1 MCLFDPLVMFPF
13 LLRCLNAY
21 ADPNYLSKCP
31 RSFEEEIEAS
41 LESNNDSLLS
51 PLLTPREILS
61 QFPPTFLFTSDTDP
75 CLDETVSFSNKLI
88 QSGMKD
94 VTLDIRE
101 GLPHGFLSYI
111 AMSVEC
117 RNALNEITN
126 QLKGLLRLKTE
137 PFVNFKLKIN

>member
-1 MCLFDPLVMFPF
+1 M
-13 LLRCLNAY
+13 
-21 ADPNYLSKCP
+21 
-31 RSFEEEIEAS
+31 
-41 LESNNDSLLS
+41 
-51 PLLTPREILS
+51 
-61 QFPPTFLFTSDTDP
+61 DP
-75 CLDETVSFSNKLI
+75 CLDETVSFSNNLI
-88 QSGMKD
+88 QSGMKY